1 MSTGQ
6 KYCQN
11 ALNKS
16 SRPYLRNTVR
26 WEEIRIF
33 RDGEEEQEELGIL
46 VIGFEMKI
54 HNEGL
59 PG

>member
-1 MSTGQ
+1 MRWTNPVDHIWEIQ
-6 KYCQN
+6 YI
-11 ALNKS
+11 
-16 SRPYLRNTVR
+16 R